1 MSSLYLKELS
11 MGAMQQSGT
20 LNWQFK
26 QKHKNKTKHLTV
38 EFASKRGENKDT
50 SFTLEMERQHTIF
63 SHIQQK
69 KQLLLL
75 LSEGDMSRM
84 VGTNKCEKEMLNLI
98 EAI

>member
-11 MGAMQQSGT
+11 MGAMQRSGT

-38 EFASKRGENKDT
+38 EFASKWGENKDT

-69 KQLLLL
+69 NSFFYFCQRETCQGWWAQISVK
-75 LSEGDMSRM
+75 R
-84 VGTNKCEKEMLNLI
+84 KC
-98 EAI
+98 